1 MDFFQILCIYML
13 VAVPLGTIQG
23 NAKFL
28 RLLFKQPMRGMY
40 HFKGPYLKKK
50 IQGQNVKNLSFFWK
64 IEHFISLI
72 HCEKIES
79 LNKNLFYIYFF
90 LSKKYLKKVFTSTH
104 R

>member
-1 MDFFQILCIYML
+1 ML

-40 HFKGPYLKKK
+40 HFKGPYLKKNSGAK
-50 IQGQNVKNLSFFWK
+50 YKKSNFFWK
-64 IEHFISLI
+64 IEQFISLI
-72 HCEKIES
+72 HCGKIES

-90 LSKKYLKKVFTSTH
+90 LSKKYFKKVFTSTH